1 MTSAYDDKEFIEAVI
16 PGDLL
21 EDAITW
27 IKKNLNPEDVFPVE
41 DLNEW
46 AEDAGYTM
54 EE

>member
-1 MTSAYDDKEFIEAVI
+1 MKSAYDDKEFIEAVI

-21 EDAITW
+21 EEVILW
-27 IKKNLNPEDVFPVE
+27 IKKNLDPDQVFPVE

-46 AEDAGYTM
+46 AEEAGYTM